1 MDDADAATSGA
12 AAADGGGAARRG
24 GAPPKAKRVVKPLTR
39 AKLEDFQ
46 AAQENRGV
54 CYFSR
59 IPPYL
64 KPSKLRQLLADLGT
78 TEVLRVYLA
87 PEDTAVRARRLKGG
101 GNTKRSFTEGWVEFA
116 DKRRAKRIASSLNNT
131 PMGGGHRSFYAH
143 DLWNI
148 KYLHKFK
155 WHHLTEKIAAD
166 NRTRQDRMRAEI
178 AQAKKESTFYLK
190 RVRQAKAIDAMEAR
204 KARKAAAAAETSG
217 GDGAGGGGADGA
229 ARKAAKK
236 RKREAAAEGGGGGGN
251 AAAAA
256 ASDAAE
262 LANVRRRFR
271 QRRVAPDGA
280 AAGGGGG
287 GGGLSA
293 SLLGAVLPSRQQ

>member
-1 MDDADAATSGA
+1 M
-12 AAADGGGAARRG
+12 
-24 GAPPKAKRVVKPLTR
+24 
-39 AKLEDFQ
+39 
-46 AAQENRGV
+46 
-54 CYFSR
+54 
-59 IPPYL
+59 
-64 KPSKLRQLLADLGT
+64 
-78 TEVLRVYLA
+78 LRVYLA

-166 NRTRQDRMRAEI
+166 NRTRNKAAMRAEI
-178 AQAKKESTFYLK
+178 ARAKKESTFYLK

-204 KARKAAAAAETSG
+204 KARKAAAAADRRRAATARAVAAPPTARRARLRRSES
-217 GDGAGGGGADGA
+217 ARRRPKAAAAAA
-229 ARKAAKK
+229 AR
-236 RKREAAAEGGGGGGN
+236 GN
-251 AAAAA
+251 AAA

-262 LANVRRRFR
+262 LANACGVRFR

-287 GGGLSA
+287 GEEAEPTS

>member
-1 MDDADAATSGA
+1 M
-12 AAADGGGAARRG
+12 
-24 GAPPKAKRVVKPLTR
+24 
-39 AKLEDFQ
+39 
-46 AAQENRGV
+46 
-54 CYFSR
+54 
-59 IPPYL
+59 
-64 KPSKLRQLLADLGT
+64 
-78 TEVLRVYLA
+78 LRVYLA

-287 GGGLSA
+287 GGLSA